1 MNKEDIRKRLESHK
15 AIRIENPSLTPSA
28 VLITL
33 FEKGG
38 QWHVLLTL
46 RPPDIASHQNQI
58 CFPGGRADEGEK
70 ALEAALREAEEEM
83 GIKPEDVEILGRLD
97 DILTITYYR
106 ISPFVGVIP
115 YPYPFKVSEK
125 EIAEVIEIPLADFA
139 DPKNFRRDD
148 NWQFQGHYYPVYF
161 FNIGRHVVWG
171 ATAKIMKQF
180 LELVLD
186 WKEP

>member
-1 MNKEDIRKRLESHK
+1 MNKEEIRERLESHK
-15 AIRIENPSLTPSA
+15 PIRIDNPSLIPSA
-28 VLITL
+28 VLIAL

-148 NWQFQGHYYPVYF
+148 NWKFQGHYYPVYF
-161 FNIGRHVVWG
+161 FNCGKHVVWG

-180 LELVLD
+180 LELALD
-186 WKEP
+186 WSEP